1 MYRRQGLVGLSD
13 DSRQQQQQAQ
23 NKKRREKPWAA
34 PQSSNFFVL
43 LAWLARKTAF
53 KISADNCSQNRSE
66 YDMRPTTSIDFVPGA
81 TLLWSSNAV
90 LADEIAKVLQTC
102 FAEFVGLS
110 TEQTLEEGI
119 GFHELKD
126 TTWLILRNESN
137 NGEIIGMITAVR
149 YHDGLYLS
157 NFAVVPELRSK
168 GIGLDIL
175 EAAGQLS
182 IKLGT
187 NRLIGNARADD
198 RYIVEYYQSLG
209 ATIIQTGMGGGKG
222 DSTGSVRMVRDI
234 PSTPADVREFFESL
248 RMERIR
254 RRRRRKI
261 RHITFGVLLISAA
274 SVGMYFISNHEK
286 KMSNSKIKR

>member
-1 MYRRQGLVGLSD
+1 
-13 DSRQQQQQAQ
+13 
-23 NKKRREKPWAA
+23 
-34 PQSSNFFVL
+34 
-43 LAWLARKTAF
+43 
-53 KISADNCSQNRSE
+53 
-66 YDMRPTTSIDFVPGA
+66 MRPVIGTDFVPGA

-90 LADEIAKVLQTC
+90 LADEIARVLQMC
-102 FAEFVGLS
+102 FAEFAGLS

-198 RYIVEYYQSLG
+198 RCIVEYYQSLG
-209 ATIIQTGMGGGKG
+209 ATIIQTGMGGGNG
-222 DSTGSVRMVRDI
+222 GSTGSVRMVRDI
-234 PSTPADVREFFESL
+234 PSRPADVREFFESL
-248 RMERIR
+248 RIKRMR

-261 RHITFGVLLISAA
+261 GRIAFGVLLISAA
-274 SVGMYFISNHEK
+274 SIGMHFLSNREK
-286 KMSNSKIKR
+286 QNSNSKIKS

>member
-1 MYRRQGLVGLSD
+1 
-13 DSRQQQQQAQ
+13 
-23 NKKRREKPWAA
+23 
-34 PQSSNFFVL
+34 
-43 LAWLARKTAF
+43 
-53 KISADNCSQNRSE
+53 
-66 YDMRPTTSIDFVPGA
+66 MRPVIGTDFVPGA

-90 LADEIAKVLQTC
+90 LADEIARVLQIC

-137 NGEIIGMITAVR
+137 NGDIIGMITAVR

-157 NFAVVPELRSK
+157 NFSVLPEARNK

-187 NRLIGNARADD
+187 NRLIGNARADN
-198 RYIVEYYQSLG
+198 RYVVEYYQSLG
-209 ATIIQTGMGGGKG
+209 ATIIQTGMGGGNG
-222 DSTGSVRMVRDI
+222 GSTGSVRMVRDI

-248 RMERIR
+248 RTDRL
-254 RRRRRKI
+254 RRRRKKKF
-261 RHITFGVLLISAA
+261 RRVAFGVLLMSAA
-274 SVGMYFISNHEK
+274 SVGMYFLSNHEK
-286 KMSNSKIKR
+286 PSNSKIKS